1 MANTGAYCL
10 LPSEI
15 ESRLQEAGINPT
27 AQRIAIC
34 RYVLCEADHPTPEEV
49 KAWVDQ
55 NFPKLSLTT
64 VYNTLRTL
72 VEVGLLQEF
81 RFSHTDTS
89 VYDCN
94 VSKHYHF
101 VDLETGK
108 ITDIQP
114 EKVKIE
120 AGLGG
125 GLIAEDYELVIRG
138 KTMGIAK
145 DPVP

>member
-1 MANTGAYCL
+1 MANIGAHCL
-10 LPSEI
+10 SPSEI
-15 ESRLQEAGINPT
+15 ENRLQAAGVNPT

-34 RYVLCEADHPTPEEV
+34 RYVLCEADHPTAEEV
-49 KAWVDQ
+49 KAWVDK

-94 VSKHYHF
+94 ISKHYHF
-101 VDLETGK
+101 VDIETGK

-114 EKVKIE
+114 ELVKIE
-120 AGLGG
+120 GRLGG
-125 GLIAEDYELVIRG
+125 GLLPEDYELVIRG
-138 KTMGIAK
+138 KSMSAIK
-145 DPVP
+145 